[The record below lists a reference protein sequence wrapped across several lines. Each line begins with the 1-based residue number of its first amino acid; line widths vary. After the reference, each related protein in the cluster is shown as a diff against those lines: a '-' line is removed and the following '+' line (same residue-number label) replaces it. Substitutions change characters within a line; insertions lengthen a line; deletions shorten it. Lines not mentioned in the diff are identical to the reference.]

1 MKRRLAALAVLAG
14 VALTAVSCNAQD
26 YSTDPFKPC
35 PKGYVRVQV
44 SHHQPDSWA
53 CYQVIH

>member
-1 MKRRLAALAVLAG
+1 MGRRLAAMAAVLSLAF
-14 VALTAVSCNAQD
+14 TAVSCGAKD
-26 YSTDPFKPC
+26 YSTDPFKTC

-53 CYQVIH
+53 CYKVIH